1 MAFSVKALY
10 VVLFVLLAFQTL
22 CPSESHPLFR
32 RSVGEAKNGSGENN
46 KSEKVAPCLE
56 ERNGIYPCSSTITGN
71 FLLMVFYGAILGVAA
86 KCISDGAELLLDL
99 GLPASIVG
107 GMVLPLLGAVPDS
120 AIIIVSGLG
129 ADAQDKLNV
138 GMGTLA
144 GSTIMLLTAA
154 WAGSVLIGRCDLNRH
169 GEAIEKTG
177 YGKLSCTKQGVTV
190 LPDVVTAVYIMLGTS
205 ISYFIVQIADWKFG
219 ATRFG
224 PQPAYIGKAALAMM
238 IVCFIAFI
246 AYLAFLMYDSKAA
259 ERRADRHRQERI
271 QRRVLHHFVLMANKR
286 VPEKIGGDDIDSA
299 EDQKAQE
306 AHVQKKYF
314 KAWHLG
320 SGMKTKEASERD
332 PILGET
338 TDEKAPLRK
347 ASFEMSEEAEEH
359 EEEEKEESKAMLT
372 FKSVGLLVLGVGLVT
387 IFADPMCDV
396 LSSLTDTRN
405 HSYIPISSSS
415 KGILLGFIFES
426 SIRDIFVTSHS
437 IVQIADWKFGATRFG
452 PQPAYIGKAALAMMI
467 VCFIA
472 FIAYLAFL
480 MYDSKAAERRADRHR
495 QERIQRRVLH
505 HFVLMANKR
514 VPEKI
519 GGDDID
525 SAEDQKAQ
533 EAHVQKKYF
542 KAWHL
547 GSGMKTKEAS
557 ERDPILGETTD
568 EKAPLRK
575 ASFEMSEE
583 AEEHEEEEKEESKAM
598 LTFKSVGLLVLGVG
612 LVTIFAD
619 PMCDVLSSLTDT
631 RNHSYIPIS
640 SFYVSFVVTPLCSN
654 ASELLSSLIF
664 ASKKKKENVSMTF
677 SQLYG
682 AGTMNNTLCLG
693 IFAALVYFR
702 ELRWY
707 FSAEV
712 TVIVLIQWAVG
723 LVGLRHTY
731 KIWMAGL
738 IGTLYIFSIALIALL
753 ESRAIGWKHVPSAFP
768 ELVDK
773 LIILNAPHFSV
784 FKKYLYSHFS
794 QMKKSWNK
802 KKPGMFTD
810 EDIEAWKYTFGKPG
824 SFTPPLNYYRNIFS
838 SSSSRSDAP
847 KTKISVPVMVVWGT
861 ADLALEKE
869 MNDGL
874 DQYVEDLTI
883 RYIEGAS
890 HWVQQDEPELVNM
903 YIQEFLDTN
912 VFARG
917 ATMFAG
923 EIALICVT
931 IAGVLLLSAQLHCVK
946 QRMLKTDK
954 RQLKRRRRQTCEK
967 DLNIKPSPRHYGRLV
982 LDVESSSSGNGTL
995 DSL

>member
-338 TDEKAPLRK
+338 TDEK
-347 ASFEMSEEAEEH
+347 
-359 EEEEKEESKAMLT
+359 
-372 FKSVGLLVLGVGLVT
+372 
-387 IFADPMCDV
+387 
-396 LSSLTDTRN
+396 
-405 HSYIPISSSS
+405 
-415 KGILLGFIFES
+415 
-426 SIRDIFVTSHS
+426 
-437 IVQIADWKFGATRFG
+437 
-452 PQPAYIGKAALAMMI
+452 
-467 VCFIA
+467 
-472 FIAYLAFL
+472 
-480 MYDSKAAERRADRHR
+480 
-495 QERIQRRVLH
+495 
-505 HFVLMANKR
+505 
-514 VPEKI
+514 
-519 GGDDID
+519 
-525 SAEDQKAQ
+525 
-533 EAHVQKKYF
+533 
-542 KAWHL
+542 
-547 GSGMKTKEAS
+547 
-557 ERDPILGETTD
+557 
-568 EKAPLRK
+568 
-575 ASFEMSEE
+575 E

-753 ESRAIGWKHVPSAFP
+753 ESRAIGWK
-768 ELVDK
+768 
-773 LIILNAPHFSV
+773 
-784 FKKYLYSHFS
+784 
-794 QMKKSWNK
+794 
-802 KKPGMFTD
+802 
-810 EDIEAWKYTFGKPG
+810 
-824 SFTPPLNYYRNIFS
+824 
-838 SSSSRSDAP
+838 
-847 KTKISVPVMVVWGT
+847 
-861 ADLALEKE
+861 
-869 MNDGL
+869 
-874 DQYVEDLTI
+874 
-883 RYIEGAS
+883 
-890 HWVQQDEPELVNM
+890 
-903 YIQEFLDTN
+903 
-912 VFARG
+912 
-917 ATMFAG
+917 
-923 EIALICVT
+923 
-931 IAGVLLLSAQLHCVK
+931 
-946 QRMLKTDK
+946 
-954 RQLKRRRRQTCEK
+954 
-967 DLNIKPSPRHYGRLV
+967 
-982 LDVESSSSGNGTL
+982 
-995 DSL
+995 